1 MRVLVI
7 DPYYPQF
14 LASHYA
20 THPHL
25 ENAPYVEQ
33 WQALMERR
41 FSTSDAYS
49 HYLGALGVEAHEVVP
64 NCDPLQAAWLKEH
77 DVAPPPRSL
86 PQRIRQQEILLQQ
99 VRRYEPD
106 VVYLHN
112 VRWMLE
118 LTLRR
123 VRKAT
128 RLVVGQNA
136 SEPPGRRKLRLLDL
150 MVTSFPHYAEELR
163 RGGFRGVYQP
173 LAFDPRVLD
182 DLDEAPID
190 RDVVFVGSLHRYRH
204 HRQGGELLAAAA
216 EQLPLELWGYRAESW
231 PADSAVRRAY
241 RGEAWGLE
249 MLRILRSARVSLNRH
264 SEAARGNA
272 NNLRLYEATGVGSL
286 LLTDEKRNLH
296 ELFEPGREV
305 VVYRDAGDLV
315 ARARYYLDHEEERNE
330 IAAAGQRRT
339 LADHTFERRIS
350 ELATLLD
357 EAIRP

>member
-1 MRVLVI
+1 MRVLVV

-14 LASHYA
+14 LDSHYA
-20 THPHL
+20 ARPRL
-25 ENAPYVEQ
+25 ANATYDEQ
-33 WQALMERR
+33 WRTLMERR

-49 HYLGALGVEAHEVVP
+49 HYLGAVGIEAHEVVP
-64 NCDPLQAAWLKEH
+64 NCGPLQAAWLRENGI
-77 DVAPPPRSL
+77 APPPRAL
-86 PQRIRQQEILLQQ
+86 PGRVRQQEVLLEQ

-118 LTLRR
+118 VTLRR
-123 VRKAT
+123 IRKAT
-128 RLVVGQNA
+128 RLLVGQNA
-136 SEPPGRRKLRLLDL
+136 SEPPGRRKVSLLDL
-150 MVTSFPHYAEELR
+150 MVTSFPHYADELGR
-163 RGGFRGVYQP
+163 AGFRSVYQP

-182 DLDEAPID
+182 DLGETPVE
-190 RDVVFVGSLHRYRH
+190 RDVVFVGSLHRYRQ
-204 HRQGGELLAAAA
+204 HRRGGQLLSAAA

-231 PADSAVRRAY
+231 PADSPVRRAY

-249 MLRILRSARVSLNRH
+249 MLRTLRSARVSLNRH
-264 SEAARGNA
+264 SEASHGNA

-305 VVYRDAGDLV
+305 VTYRDAEDLV
-315 ARARYYLDHEEERNE
+315 AQARHYLDHEDERNE

-339 LADHTFERRIS
+339 LSDHTFERRIA
-350 ELATLLD
+350 ELATILG
-357 EAIRP
+357 EATRS